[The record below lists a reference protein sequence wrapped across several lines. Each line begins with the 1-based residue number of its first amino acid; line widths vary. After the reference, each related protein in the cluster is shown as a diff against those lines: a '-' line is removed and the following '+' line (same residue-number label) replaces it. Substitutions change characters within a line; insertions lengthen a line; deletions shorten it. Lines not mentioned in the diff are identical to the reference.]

1 MLRRTLLELI
11 AVLGLSV
18 DYAAAY
24 LVIFI
29 WNVPTP
35 NSELVLHIAIVFGA
49 SLLFGALIANITKT
63 IIYTLASIVI
73 GIGVAM
79 AMILAPPITLGAGP
93 DLINFYM
100 SVGLMELSRLF
111 IIGISFLVLG
121 TLLGSLLAE
130 TIKRD

>member
-18 DYAAAY
+18 DYATAY
-24 LVIFI
+24 LVTFI

-35 NSELVLHIAIVFGA
+35 NSELVLHVAIVFGA
-49 SLLFGALIANITKT
+49 SLLFAALIANITKT

-73 GIGVAM
+73 GIGFAVAI
-79 AMILAPPITLGAGP
+79 ILAPPIIQGAGP
-93 DLINFYM
+93 DFINFYL
-100 SVGLMELSRLF
+100 SVGLMELTKLF
-111 IIGISFLVLG
+111 IVGISFLVLG

-130 TIKRD
+130 TAKRD